1 MVLSRIGRLSSL
13 YLLVMSKKLVITTAL
28 LVFTI
33 PVFSQVVQ
41 RALLRAGSCFYK
53 HTIYVYG
60 FEQRQERLVFRCFSY
75 KSNLAQKDSA
85 EFDLGKHAETQYLD
99 ISRDTLHDV
108 LNFYFQ
114 LADQK
119 NRVSLCRLDSTLKL
133 LCTATDYDAN
143 HINSMTAF
151 EDESYRYK
159 QSLYVISTAEDSTG
173 KQFYL
178 SRYDLKAMDKPFEY
192 TSKWQYA
199 FERKYIQR
207 ASVIAAD
214 SVQVILYA
222 HVTDGLKKGQWI
234 LRVNARNGT
243 LIKGT
248 KLNAKGDERHY
259 LYSKALYQATDRSLD
274 IAGSSY
280 PSAMIDFKKAT
291 ADFKTLSATHQL
303 FVLHIDSLGEVT
315 SRFEKALPLP
325 TAVSKPGTAATPLH
339 FKIRELS
346 KQNDKGFIIQADL
359 YEQKQANVMSYYSS
373 WQLKLTPVE
382 ESYSIS
388 TSTVYALPKLVPDLI
403 GTTPG
408 NSYGKIYLN
417 SSSNYDKFE
426 YALPSNPV
434 LLHSRLDA
442 GNNPILVLRKVNI
455 LNGQKSYLE
464 VLSGKKGA
472 ELRAL
477 FNSVKNQAS
486 DIYIVGSS
494 YISFLSDPGNTG
506 YTLKISSL

>member
-1 MVLSRIGRLSSL
+1 
-13 YLLVMSKKLVITTAL
+13 MSKKLVITAAL
-28 LVFTI
+28 LVFAI

-41 RALLRAGSCFYK
+41 RTLLRAGSCFYK
-53 HTIYVYG
+53 HTVYVYG

-75 KSNLAQKDSA
+75 RSNLTPKDSA
-85 EFDLGKHAETQYLD
+85 EFDLGKHAENHYLD
-99 ISRDTLHDV
+99 ISRDTIHDV

-119 NRVSLCRLDSTLKL
+119 NRVSLCRLDSTLKT
-133 LCTATDYDAN
+133 LCTANDYDAN

-159 QSLYVISTAEDSTG
+159 QSLYVISTTEDSTG

-178 SRYDLKAMDKPFEY
+178 SRYDLKAMDRPFEY
-192 TSKWQYA
+192 HAGWQYA
-199 FERKYIQR
+199 FERKHIQR
-207 ASVIAAD
+207 ASVIVAD

-222 HVTDGLKKGQWI
+222 HVTEGLKKGQWI

-259 LYSKALYQATDRSLD
+259 LYSKALYHATDRSLD
-274 IAGSSY
+274 VAGSIY

-303 FVLHIDSLGEVT
+303 FLLHIDSLGEVT

-325 TAVSKPGTAATPLH
+325 AAVSKPGTAATPLH
-339 FKIRELS
+339 FKIRELN
-346 KQNDKGFIIQADL
+346 KQGDKGFMIWADL
-359 YEQKQANVMSYYSS
+359 YEQRQANVMFYYSS
-373 WQLKLTPVE
+373 WQLKLAPLE

-388 TSTVYALPKLVPDLI
+388 TSTVYPLPKLIPDLI

-408 NSYGKIYLN
+408 NSYGKVYLN
-417 SSSNYDKFE
+417 SISGYDKFE
-426 YALPSNPV
+426 YAFPSNPV
-434 LLHSRLDA
+434 LLHSISEA
-442 GNNPILVLRKVNI
+442 GSNPILVLRKVNI

-472 ELRAL
+472 EVKVLL
-477 FNSVKNQAS
+477 NTVKNQAS
-486 DIYIVGSS
+486 DIYSSGSS
-494 YISFLSDPGNTG
+494 YISFLCDPGNTG
-506 YTLKISSL
+506 YTLKANPL

>member
-1 MVLSRIGRLSSL
+1 
-13 YLLVMSKKLVITTAL
+13 MSKRLVITTL
-28 LVFTI
+28 LLAFAI

-60 FEQRQERLVFRCFSY
+60 YEQRKEQLLFRCFSY
-75 KSNLAQKDSA
+75 TSNLAPKDST
-85 EFDLGKHAETQYLD
+85 EFDLGKHTENQYLD
-99 ISRDTLHDV
+99 ISRDTMHDV

-119 NRVSLCRLDSTLKL
+119 NRVSLCRLDSTLKT

-173 KQFYL
+173 KQFYM

-192 TSKWQYA
+192 NSTWQYA

-207 ASVIAAD
+207 ASIIAAD
-214 SVQVILYA
+214 SVQVVLYA
-222 HVTDGLKKGQWI
+222 HVTEGLKKGQWI
-234 LRVNARNGT
+234 LRVHARNGT

-259 LYSKALYQATDRSLD
+259 LYSKALYHATDRSLD
-274 IAGSSY
+274 IAGSIY

-325 TAVSKPGTAATPLH
+325 ASIAKPGTAATPLH
-339 FKIRELS
+339 FRIRELS
-346 KQNDKGFIIQADL
+346 KQTDKGFVVWADL

-373 WQLKLTPVE
+373 WQLKLVPAE
-382 ESYSIS
+382 EGYSIS
-388 TSTVYALPKLVPDLI
+388 TSTVYALPKLIPDLI

-417 SSSNYDKFE
+417 AISDYDKFE
-426 YALPSNPV
+426 YTAPSNPV
-434 LLHSRLDA
+434 LLHSSLDA
-442 GNNPILVLRKVNI
+442 GNSLVLVLRKINI
-455 LNGQKSYLE
+455 LSGQKSYLE
-464 VLSGKKGA
+464 VLTGKKGA
-472 ELRAL
+472 EVKAL
-477 FNSVKNQAS
+477 FNTVKHQAS
-486 DIYIVGSS
+486 EVYILGSA

-506 YTLKISSL
+506 YTLNLNTL